1 MNALSRLITRVT
13 KRQFAMATT
22 VEEVSTILDRTI
34 GFATANMIDDN
45 QIEDIAATIPVVD
58 PVTEPEY
65 DTTEEE
71 PSEPE
76 QDDYI
81 TE

>member
-13 KRQFAMATT
+13 KRQFAMAVT

-34 GFATANMIDDN
+34 SFATANMIDDN
-45 QIEDIAATIPVVD
+45 QIEDIAATIPVVE

-65 DTTEEE
+65 DTTE
-71 PSEPE
+71 PE
-76 QDDYI
+76 QDEYI
-81 TE
+81 PE